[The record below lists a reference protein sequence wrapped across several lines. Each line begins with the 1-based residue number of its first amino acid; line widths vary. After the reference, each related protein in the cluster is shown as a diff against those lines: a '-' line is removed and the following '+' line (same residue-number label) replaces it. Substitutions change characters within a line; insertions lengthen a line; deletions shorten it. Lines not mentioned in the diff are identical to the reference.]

1 VKKFTIF
8 SLFFVCLIIFLT
20 ACTAHSQYYSSK
32 KAIENG
38 DVVVLEGEIYNI
50 DRLDMFIDSINR
62 GEKTKVQ
69 IDKYN
74 TKNNP
79 AMYIIEFDGKLL
91 SYSFARP
98 SDDDSKD
105 ILAGV
110 NAEIVKTSRE
120 ENEDGINYYLIDN
133 GGFKTCIFTVPK

>member
-8 SLFFVCLIIFLT
+8 SLFFVSLILFLS
-20 ACTAHSQYYSSK
+20 ACSAFSPYYSSMT
-32 KAIENG
+32 AIENG
-38 DVVVLEGEIYNI
+38 DVVESEGKIYNI
-50 DRLDMFIDSINR
+50 NKLDKFIDSINR

-98 SDDDSKD
+98 SNDDSKD
-105 ILAGV
+105 ILAEV
-110 NAEIVKTSRE
+110 NAEIVKASRE
-120 ENEDGINYYLIDN
+120 ENEDGIKYYLIDN
-133 GGFKTCIFTVPK
+133 SGFKTCFFTAPK

>member
-1 VKKFTIF
+1 VKRFTFF
-8 SLFFVCLIIFLT
+8 SLLFVYLIMSLT
-20 ACTAHSQYYSSK
+20 ACSALFPYYSSN

-38 DVVVLEGEIYNI
+38 DVVVSGSKIYNI
-50 DRLDMFIDSINR
+50 DKLDKFIDSINR

-74 TKNNP
+74 IKNNP

-110 NAEIVKTSRE
+110 NPEIEKASRE
-120 ENEDGINYYLIDN
+120 ENEDGINYYLTDN
-133 GGFKTCIFTVPK
+133 RGVKTCIFTVPK